1 MSTITLSYP
10 NVIPAK
16 RTSAIRLI
24 LILASLA
31 LLAGTILSIVI
42 STTQD
47 THPANSV
54 SALQNSVVPVPVPTP
69 PPAVIQPIPSE
80 TPAPPASGIGIT
92 VVAVPVP
99 TP

>member
-47 THPANSV
+47 TYPANHV
-54 SALQNSVVPVPVPTP
+54 SALQNSVVPIPVPTP
-69 PPAVIQPIPSE
+69 PPAVIQSIPSE
-80 TPAPPASGIGIT
+80 TPAPPASGIGQT

>member
-1 MSTITLSYP
+1 MSTITLNYP

-31 LLAGTILSIVI
+31 LLAGAILSIVL
-42 STTQD
+42 STIPD
-47 THPANSV
+47 TYPADSV
-54 SALQNSVVPVPVPTP
+54 SALQNSVVPVLVPTP
-69 PPAVIQPIPSE
+69 PPAVIQPIASE
-80 TPAPPASGIGIT
+80 TPAPAAPGIGPT
-92 VVAVPVP
+92 VVAVPIP